1 MQEVHPL
8 AYAIRDALP
17 LLLAIVVISVLLAFV
32 LLLIR
37 SKNSVRKAL
46 IEKFTSA
53 HDLSEFLAT
62 PTGQRLM
69 GELSGQLTSPL
80 RSVLKSVRTGVIFVM
95 LGLGFLLVRAVAIR
109 ESELT
114 GIALLLLALGAG
126 SIVSGV
132 VSYRLSKAW
141 GLLDKPASEP
151 ADRSARS

>member
-1 MQEVHPL
+1 MTLEAIHEVMPG
-8 AYAIRDALP
+8 
-17 LLLAIVVISVLLAFV
+17 LLAIVVISVLLTFV

-69 GELSGQLTSPL
+69 GELPGQLTSPL
-80 RSVLKSVRTGVIFVM
+80 RPVLKSIRTGVIFAL
-95 LGLGFLLVRAVAIR
+95 LGLGFLLVRAVAIH

-114 GIALLLLALGAG
+114 GVALLLMALGAG
-126 SIVSGV
+126 FIVSGV

-141 GLLDKPASEP
+141 GLLEKPAPGP
-151 ADRSARS
+151 ADPPARS